1 MEIKLT
7 QMTPNPVRAIEE
19 AASNCYDSKPGDG
32 RIMRACFRSGHH
44 AVLEFASFT
53 FHITGVSRALLAQLT
68 RHRHAGYAVRSQR
81 YCSEDGANFVWPH
94 TIKAN
99 PQTELVYMKFLE
111 EAKSAYS
118 TLQSLGIPNEDA
130 RYVLPNACE
139 TTLEFTCNLR
149 ELIHIMNERLCN
161 RAQWEIK
168 ELCQKMREEVIAAEP
183 AFANFL
189 QPKCEHLGYCPEHA
203 SCGRKKR
210 LKELIG

>member
-1 MEIKLT
+1 
-7 QMTPNPVRAIEE
+7 
-19 AASNCYDSKPGDG
+19 
-32 RIMRACFRSGHH
+32 
-44 AVLEFASFT
+44 
-53 FHITGVSRALLAQLT
+53 
-68 RHRHAGYAVRSQR
+68 
-81 YCSEDGANFVWPH
+81 
-94 TIKAN
+94 
-99 PQTELVYMKFLE
+99 MKFLE

-183 AFANFL
+183 AFADFL

>member
-1 MEIKLT
+1 MEVKLT
-7 QMTPNPVRAIEE
+7 QMTTNPVKAIEE
-19 AASNCYDSKPGDG
+19 AASNCYNSKPGDG

-44 AVLEFASFT
+44 AVLEFANFT

-81 YCSEDGANFVWPH
+81 YCSEDGANFIRPQ

-99 PQTELVYMKFLE
+99 PQAELAYMKALRTIE
-111 EAKSAYS
+111 DTYS
-118 TLQSLGIPNEDA
+118 LLQSLGIPNEDA

-149 ELIHIMNERLCN
+149 ELIHIMNERLCT
-161 RAQWEIK
+161 RAQWEIR
-168 ELCQKMREEVIAAEP
+168 ELCWKMREAVIAAEP
-183 AFANFL
+183 EFADFL
-189 QPKCEHLGYCPEHA
+189 QPKCEHLGYCPEQS
-203 SCGRKKR
+203 SCGRKKK